1 MKINTI
7 TTLELSSLCNLS
19 CQWCINRL
27 LIKHPAR
34 KAGIMSNA
42 VFEAS
47 LELLKVLVKRGTQK
61 ELNLNGNGESLLDSR
76 LLSRIARLRN
86 ELGDKIVLQFST
98 NGILLNPSMA
108 AGLKQAGISRVDLS
122 AHDITAA
129 RKARC
134 YLIAAKLNGIVTNG
148 PVSGAHNWAGQLE
161 PENRVSVEPIGLRC
175 DPLIEGRAYIQ
186 SEGDI
191 VPCCYDY
198 RNLGKFAHVFDPDA
212 LEREMKP
219 FTLCE
224 TCHQVI
230 PKNAIAHSE
239 CKSMIAS
246 CAS

>member
-1 MKINTI
+1 
-7 TTLELSSLCNLS
+7 
-19 CQWCINRL
+19 
-27 LIKHPAR
+27 
-34 KAGIMSNA
+34 MSNA

-47 LELLKVLVKRGTQK
+47 LELLKVLMERGTQK

-76 LLSRIARLRN
+76 LLSRITRLRG
-86 ELGDKIVLQFST
+86 ELGNKIILQFST

-108 AGLKQAGISRVDLS
+108 AGLKRAGISRVDLS
-122 AHDITAA
+122 VHDIMAA
-129 RKARC
+129 RKARDS
-134 YLIAAKLNGIVTNG
+134 LIKAKLNGIATIG

-161 PENRVSVEPIGLRC
+161 PESRVISEPTSMRC

-230 PKNAIAHSE
+230 IENATARKES
-239 CKSMIAS
+239 KSMIVN
-246 CAS
+246 CAG